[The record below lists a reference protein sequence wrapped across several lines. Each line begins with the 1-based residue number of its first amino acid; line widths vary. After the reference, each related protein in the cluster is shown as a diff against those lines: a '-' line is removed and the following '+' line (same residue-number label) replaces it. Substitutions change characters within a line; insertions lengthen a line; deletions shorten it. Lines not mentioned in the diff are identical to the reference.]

1 MIATLTYRVS
11 HDWTPFR
18 WWVIQAQSEI
28 EARMIVAEELKCDL
42 SELEASLVSTCKFS
56 FDK

>member
-1 MIATLTYRVS
+1 MIANLTYRVS

-28 EARMIVAEELKCDL
+28 EARMIVAEELGCDL
-42 SELEASLVSTCKFS
+42 SELEASLVPTCRFTFEK
-56 FDK
+56 